1 MFLKLNAEDLTQTYT
16 VQIAGISDA
25 GKGEYSAP
33 VKLSPPIGFPISVQP
48 NLAEVESTAWLIVLL
63 GSLAF
68 MLLLLSSVMFYYRR
82 KKEIEKTRGYL
93 PAAVTDIDYQQKK
106 NGLLWSDRQWNNSDS
121 ERYSTSSNKKL
132 LHGSPSSTTEYS
144 YAPSNQIAYL
154 SDRDNKQ
161 LFESPY
167 ATTDVTSQQYNAM
180 KVLKIIDYTKY
191 WQLDF
196 QMTFKLSDACGFG
209 HKN

>member
-1 MFLKLNAEDLTQTYT
+1 MSSISTKVEAKVSEVFLKLNTEDLTQSYT
-16 VQIAGISDA
+16 VKIAAISDA
-25 GKGEYSAP
+25 GKGEYSNP
-33 VKLSPPIGFPISVQP
+33 VKLSPPIGLPISVQP

-68 MLLLLSSVMFYYRR
+68 MLLLISSVMFYYRR

-106 NGLLWSDRQWNNSDS
+106 NGLLWCDRQWNNSDS
-121 ERYSTSSNKKL
+121 EKYSTSSSKKL

-144 YAPSNQIAYL
+144 YTTSNQIAYL

-167 ATTDVTSQQYNAM
+167 ATTEVTYTEHNRI
-180 KVLKIIDYTKY
+180 KVLEIINSSKRL
-191 WQLDF
+191 QRL
-196 QMTFKLSDACGFG
+196 
-209 HKN
+209 

>member
-1 MFLKLNAEDLTQTYT
+1 M
-16 VQIAGISDA
+16 
-25 GKGEYSAP
+25 
-33 VKLSPPIGFPISVQP
+33 
-48 NLAEVESTAWLIVLL
+48 LL

-68 MLLLLSSVMFYYRR
+68 MLLPLSSVMFYYRR

-132 LHGSPSSTTEYS
+132 LHGSPSLTTEYS

-154 SDRDNKQ
+154 SIRDNKQ

-167 ATTDVTSQQYNAM
+167 ATTEVTCPHHNGI
-180 KVLKIIDYTKY
+180 KVLKII
-191 WQLDF
+191 
-196 QMTFKLSDACGFG
+196 
-209 HKN
+209 N

>member
-1 MFLKLNAEDLTQTYT
+1 MSEVFLKLNANDVTQSYKVKIAAITY
-16 VQIAGISDA
+16 A
-25 GKGEYSAP
+25 GKGEYSTP
-33 VKLSPPIGFPISVQP
+33 VKLSPPVGLPISVQP

-132 LHGSPSSTTEYS
+132 LHGSPSLTTEYS
-144 YAPSNQIAYL
+144 YTTSNQIAYL

-167 ATTDVTSQQYNAM
+167 ATTEVTCPHHNGI
-180 KVLKIIDYTKY
+180 KVLEII
-191 WQLDF
+191 
-196 QMTFKLSDACGFG
+196 
-209 HKN
+209 N

>member
-1 MFLKLNAEDLTQTYT
+1 MFLKLNANDLELSYS
-16 VQIAGISDA
+16 VQIAAMSDV
-25 GKGEYSAP
+25 GRGEYSAP
-33 VKLSPPIGFPISVQP
+33 VKISPPVGLPISVQP

-93 PAAVTDIDYQQKK
+93 PAAVTDMDYQHKK

-121 ERYSTSSNKKL
+121 ERDSTSSNKKL
-132 LHGSPSSTTEYS
+132 LHTSHSSATDYS
-144 YAPSNQIAYL
+144 YTPSNQIAYL
-154 SDRDNKQ
+154 SDRNNKQ

-167 ATTDVTSQQYNAM
+167 ATTEVTYSQHNRI
-180 KVLKIIDYTKY
+180 KVLEIINNTK
-191 WQLDF
+191 
-196 QMTFKLSDACGFG
+196 T
-209 HKN
+209 

>member
-1 MFLKLNAEDLTQTYT
+1 MLKNNESSISTTVDAKVSEVFLKLNANDLTQSYS
-16 VQIAGISDA
+16 VRIAAVSDA

-33 VKLSPPIGFPISVQP
+33 VKLSPPIGLPISVQP

-93 PAAVTDIDYQQKK
+93 PAAVTDMDYQQKK

-121 ERYSTSSNKKL
+121 ERDSTSSNKKL
-132 LHGSPSSTTEYS
+132 LHTSPSSVTEYG
-144 YAPSNQIAYL
+144 YAPGNRIAYL
-154 SDRDNKQ
+154 SDRNNKQ

-167 ATTDVTSQQYNAM
+167 ATTDVMYPQHNRM
-180 KVLKIIDYTKY
+180 KVLYY
-191 WQLDF
+191 
-196 QMTFKLSDACGFG
+196 
-209 HKN
+209 